1 MNATHQVDFKQLP
14 YSVRRDGGGNVKAYV
29 KPRAPTFGRAPRRVL
44 DAKRL
49 KSHVE
54 GFERAGHLD
63 ANETAMFL
71 RALLYV
77 MPQPFEYKYPAIRYA
92 DLFPINYSVPSGAQS
107 HAFHQFDEMGQAQL
121 MDNYG
126 DNSPNVERLGFE
138 IIGGIFGIRSEYS
151 YSIQDLRAMML
162 SGTPLDAMKAI
173 TARRVIERKCDALAA
188 VGDVAHGFT
197 GLVNNTGSSAVVAST
212 KAATGT
218 KWGTLAGNT
227 ITMNATPNEILNDCN
242 ALLDGVF
249 IPTKGTHTPDTL
261 IFGTQNWAIINTL
274 RLDSFNMITVAKYLL
289 QALPWVKSLEYWP
302 QLDTAGAS
310 SKERVVATER
320 NRENYEIIIPQE
332 FEQFP
337 PQAQNLAFKIPCH
350 KRFGGVQMR
359 YPLSVAYMDATVP

>member
-1 MNATHQVDFKQLP
+1 MQSQQVDFATLP
-14 YSVRRDGGGNVKAYV
+14 SSIRRDGGSGSAYV
-29 KPRAPTFGRAPRRVL
+29 RPPAPTFGRAPRRVL

-49 KSHVE
+49 EKHL
-54 GFERAGHLD
+54 GNLERAGHFD

-71 RALLYV
+71 RALLYI
-77 MPQPFEYKYPAIRYA
+77 MPQPYEYKYPAIRYA
-92 DLFPINYSVPSGAQS
+92 DLWPINYSVPSGANS
-107 HAFHQFDEMGQAQL
+107 HAFHQFDEMGNAQL

-138 IIGGIFGIRSEYS
+138 IIGQIFAIRSEYS
-151 YSIQDLRAMML
+151 YSIQDLRAQMF
-162 SGTPLDAMKAI
+162 SGIPLDAMKAI
-173 TARRVIERKCDALAA
+173 TARRVIERKCDALSA

-197 GLVNNTGSSAVVAST
+197 GIANNSAST
-212 KAATGT
+212 AVTAITKGAGGT
-218 KWGTLAGNT
+218 KWGTFAGNT
-227 ITMNATPNEILNDCN
+227 LTPNATPDEILKDCN

-249 IPTKGTHTPDTL
+249 IATKGTHTPDTL
-261 IFGTQNWAIINTL
+261 VFGTQNWAIINTM
-274 RLDSFNMITVAKYLL
+274 RLDTFNMVTVGKYLL
-289 QALPWVKSLEYWP
+289 SALPWVKSLEYWP

-310 SKERVVATER
+310 SKERVLCTER

-359 YPLSVAYMDATVP
+359 YPLSVSYMDATVP